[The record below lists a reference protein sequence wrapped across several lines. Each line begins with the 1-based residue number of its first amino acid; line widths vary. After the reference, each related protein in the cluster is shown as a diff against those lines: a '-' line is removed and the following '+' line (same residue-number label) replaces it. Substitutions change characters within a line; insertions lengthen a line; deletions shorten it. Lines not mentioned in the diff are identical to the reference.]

1 MVQEPCYYFLR
12 YEVIVRVCM
21 SPPPNGTHYYIEGQ
35 AVSRGPAVD
44 KGSITY
50 AKSPLEISRS
60 RFRQVPKWTADDL
73 QTK

>member
-1 MVQEPCYYFLR
+1 MKLLSEFAL
-12 YEVIVRVCM
+12 